1 LNSRIEKTEKTL
13 LTKSK
18 ISSLMALVAIPFI
31 TLLPAELCA
40 RELILFQPGQSSWE
54 WLLVPA
60 SHDGGKRM
68 REGKTCLFC
77 HDGEEKAIGKLIAS
91 GEKLEPQPISGMP
104 GFIGMSL
111 EAAYD
116 DENVYLTLSWVDVP
130 SANWGHEAAAT
141 HLTVSIGSPELNV
154 APIAGCWAACHSD
167 LPGMQDALTD
177 AELTKYLPGSRNKM
191 SKTGGGS
198 DIRTAAELDTQL
210 TEGKYLEY
218 WQVVLDDQGLQSVS
232 DGYFLEGR
240 VANDDSAA
248 TATAS
253 SSDKKWTVEIVRP
266 LKPGG
271 KSRHALSEGVE
282 YTLAVALHQNHA
294 SGRHHY
300 TSFPMRFV
308 LGAGEA
314 ELIAAHK

>member
-1 LNSRIEKTEKTL
+1 MHKRPGIIFNTTL
-13 LTKSK
+13 L
-18 ISSLMALVAIPFI
+18 LVLGFALSPVD
-31 TLLPAELCA
+31 LHA
-40 RELILFQPGQSSWE
+40 REVLLFQPGQSSWE

-91 GEKLEPQPISGMP
+91 GEKLEPQPIDGMP
-104 GFIGMSL
+104 GFVEMSL
-111 EAAYD
+111 DANYD
-116 DENVYLTLSWVDVP
+116 DENVYLTLSWPDVP
-130 SANWGHEAAAT
+130 AANWGDEDAAT
-141 HLTVSIGSPELNV
+141 HLTLSIGTPELNV

-167 LPGMQDALTD
+167 LTGMPDALTE

-198 DIRTAAELDTQL
+198 DIRATAELDAQL
-210 TEGKYLEY
+210 AEGKYLEY
-218 WQVVLDDQGLQSVS
+218 WQAILNDTGLQSAG
-232 DGYFLEGR
+232 DGYFLDGR
-240 VANDDSAA
+240 IGNNDSAV

-253 SSDKKWTVEIVRP
+253 NTDSKWMVEIVRP
-266 LKPGG
+266 LKPSG
-271 KSRHALSEGVE
+271 KSRHALSEGTE

-314 ELIAAHK
+314 ELNATRK

>member
-1 LNSRIEKTEKTL
+1 MSTNLRLFFQSV
-13 LTKSK
+13 
-18 ISSLMALVAIPFI
+18 LVASLGFA
-31 TLLPAELCA
+31 LSPADVQA

-68 REGKTCLFC
+68 REGKTCLYC
-77 HDGEEKAIGKLIAS
+77 HDGEEKAIGELIVS
-91 GEKLEPQPISGMP
+91 GKKLEPQPISGMP
-104 GFIGMSL
+104 GFISMSL

-116 DENVYLTLSWVDVP
+116 DENVYLTLSWVDAP
-130 SANWGHEAAAT
+130 PATWGDEGSAT

-167 LPGMQDALTD
+167 LPEMSDPAATK
-177 AELTKYLPGSRNKM
+177 LTKYLPGSRNKM
-191 SKTGGGS
+191 TRTGGGS
-198 DIRTAAELDTQL
+198 DIRTAAELDAQL
-210 TEGKYLEY
+210 AEDKYLEY
-218 WQVVLDDQGLQSVS
+218 WQVVLNDDGLKLAR
-232 DGYFLEGR
+232 DGYFLDAR
-240 VANDDSAA
+240 VANDDSAV

-253 SSDKKWTVEIVRP
+253 RNDKQWTVEIVRP
-266 LKPGG
+266 LKPAG
-271 KSRHALSEGVE
+271 KSRHVLSEGIE

-314 ELIAAHK
+314 ELNAGRK

>member
-1 LNSRIEKTEKTL
+1 MNRLHKRENTLPTNSRRFFQLALIA
-13 LTKSK
+13 
-18 ISSLMALVAIPFI
+18 SLGFVLSA
-31 TLLPAELCA
+31 AEIQA

-68 REGKTCLFC
+68 REGKSCLFC
-77 HDGEEKAIGKLIAS
+77 HEGEEKAIGNLIAS
-91 GEKLEPQPISGMP
+91 GEKLEPQPISGIP
-104 GFIGMSL
+104 GFISMSL

-116 DENVYLTLSWVDVP
+116 DENVYLTMSWADAP
-130 SANWGHEAAAT
+130 AANWGDEDAAT

-167 LPGMQDALTD
+167 LPGMPDAFAD
-177 AELTKYLPGSRNKM
+177 AQLTKYLPGSRNKM
-191 SKTGGGS
+191 TRTGGGS
-198 DIRTAAELDTQL
+198 DIRTTAELDAQL
-210 TEGKYLEY
+210 AEGKYLEY
-218 WQVVLDDQGLQSVS
+218 WQVVLNDNDLQSVG
-232 DGYFLEGR
+232 DGYFLDSR
-240 VANDDSAA
+240 VANDDSAI

-253 SSDKKWTVEIVRP
+253 NSDKKWTVEMVRP
-266 LKPGG
+266 LKPAG
-271 KSRHALSEGVE
+271 KSRHALSAGIE

-294 SGRHHY
+294 SGRRHY

-314 ELIAAHK
+314 DLNAGRK